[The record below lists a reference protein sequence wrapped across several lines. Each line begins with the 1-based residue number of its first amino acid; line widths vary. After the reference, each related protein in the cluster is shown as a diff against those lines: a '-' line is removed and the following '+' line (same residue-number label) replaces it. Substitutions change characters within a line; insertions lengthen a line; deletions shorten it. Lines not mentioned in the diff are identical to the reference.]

1 MSAPASALRI
11 GRGDSLLLVIDI
23 QQKLAPHIAGHDD
36 IIRRTDALMRAAALF
51 GVPRLLTEHCSNQ
64 IGLVIE
70 PLRSQFAPGEIFEKT
85 AFGATDHPEF
95 VERVHATGR
104 RQVVMTGMEAH
115 VCVLQA
121 ALGLRQLGFS
131 VFVVADAIGSR
142 GTRQFDRDLAL
153 QRMQQAGCVAVTTE
167 TVLFEWTQR
176 GIDERFRAVLAMVK
190 SL

>member
-1 MSAPASALRI
+1 MRLKRD
-11 GRGDSLLLVIDI
+11 DSVLLVIDI
-23 QQKLAPHIAGHDD
+23 QQKLAPHIAGHHE

-51 GVPRLLTEHCSNQ
+51 GVPRLLTEHCPNQ
-64 IGLVIE
+64 IGAVIE
-70 PLRSQFAPGEIFEKT
+70 PLRSQFEPGEIFEKT

-95 VERVHATGR
+95 VERVCATGR

-121 ALGLRQLGFS
+121 ALGLQQHGLQ

-142 GTRQFDRDLAL
+142 GVRAFDRELAL
-153 QRMQQAGCVAVTTE
+153 RRMEQAGCALTTTE

-176 GIDERFRAVLAMVK
+176 GIDERFRDVLAIVK